1 MRLQERNNKW
11 VLYDDAGK
19 VLVITRDRAIALK
32 IAREANERLSKMD
45 KNGNG
50 VIEPTEWEALE
61 IWNRKKEIED
71 ADKRR
76 DSQRNMAWFSLLGL
90 LLYPFAVLLASAIGL
105 DQAAEIIGAM
115 ASIYFVSIA
124 ALVGAFFGFSS
135 MENKSS
141 AKKASVKMETES

>member
-1 MRLQERNNKW
+1 MNDFQK
-11 VLYDDAGK
+11 A
-19 VLVITRDRAIALK
+19 
-32 IAREANERLSKMD
+32 D

-50 VIEPTEWEALE
+50 VIEPDEWNSLALYE
-61 IWNRKKEIED
+61 RRKEIED

-90 LLYPFAVLLASAIGL
+90 LLYPFAVILASAVGL
-105 DQAAEIIGAM
+105 NQAADIIGAM

-135 MENKSS
+135 MESKSTTKKTS
-141 AKKASVKMETES
+141 AGTTTTAETSQDKY

>member
-1 MRLQERNNKW
+1 MNDFQ
-11 VLYDDAGK
+11 
-19 VLVITRDRAIALK
+19 
-32 IAREANERLSKMD
+32 KMD

-50 VIEPTEWEALE
+50 VIEPNEWESLQ
-61 IWNRKKEIED
+61 ILNYKKEIED

-90 LLYPFAVLLASAIGL
+90 LLYPFAVLLASAVGL
-105 DQAAEIIGAM
+105 NQAAEIIGSM

-135 MENKSS
+135 MESKS
-141 AKKASVKMETES
+141 ATKKTSTGMTTSSEISSEKFKGD

>member
-1 MRLQERNNKW
+1 MNDFQ
-11 VLYDDAGK
+11 
-19 VLVITRDRAIALK
+19 
-32 IAREANERLSKMD
+32 KMD

-50 VIEPTEWEALE
+50 VIEPNEWEALE
-61 IWNRKKEIED
+61 ILNRKKEIED

-105 DQAAEIIGAM
+105 NQAAEIIGAM

-135 MENKSS
+135 MESRS
-141 AKKASVKMETES
+141 TTKKTNTGTITTAETSQDKY

>member
-1 MRLQERNNKW
+1 MNDFQ
-11 VLYDDAGK
+11 
-19 VLVITRDRAIALK
+19 
-32 IAREANERLSKMD
+32 KMD

-61 IWNRKKEIED
+61 ILNRKKEIED

-105 DQAAEIIGAM
+105 NQAAEIIGAM

-135 MENKSS
+135 MESKSATKKTSTSMTAS
-141 AKKASVKMETES
+141 AEISNEK

>member
-1 MRLQERNNKW
+1 MNDFQ
-11 VLYDDAGK
+11 
-19 VLVITRDRAIALK
+19 
-32 IAREANERLSKMD
+32 KMD

-50 VIEPTEWEALE
+50 VIEPNEWESLQ
-61 IWNRKKEIED
+61 ILNYKKEIED

-105 DQAAEIIGAM
+105 DQAAEIIGSM

-135 MENKSS
+135 MESKSTTKKTS
-141 AKKASVKMETES
+141 AGTTTTSETSHDKY

>member
-1 MRLQERNNKW
+1 MNDFQ
-11 VLYDDAGK
+11 
-19 VLVITRDRAIALK
+19 
-32 IAREANERLSKMD
+32 KMD

-61 IWNRKKEIED
+61 ILNRKKEIED

-135 MENKSS
+135 MESKSTT
-141 AKKASVKMETES
+141 KKTNTGTTTTAETSQDKY

>member
-1 MRLQERNNKW
+1 MNDFQ
-11 VLYDDAGK
+11 
-19 VLVITRDRAIALK
+19 
-32 IAREANERLSKMD
+32 KMD

-50 VIEPTEWEALE
+50 VIEPNEWESLQ
-61 IWNRKKEIED
+61 ILNYKKEIED

-90 LLYPFAVLLASAIGL
+90 LLYPFAVLLASAVGL
-105 DQAAEIIGAM
+105 DQAAEIIGSM

-135 MENKSS
+135 MESKS
-141 AKKASVKMETES
+141 ATKKTSTGMTTSSEISSEKFKGD

>member
-1 MRLQERNNKW
+1 MNDFQ
-11 VLYDDAGK
+11 
-19 VLVITRDRAIALK
+19 
-32 IAREANERLSKMD
+32 KMD

-61 IWNRKKEIED
+61 ILNRKKEIED

-76 DSQRNMAWFSLLGL
+76 DSTRNMAWFSLLGL

-135 MENKSS
+135 MESKSATKKTSTSMTAS
-141 AKKASVKMETES
+141 AEISNEK

>member
-1 MRLQERNNKW
+1 M
-11 VLYDDAGK
+11 
-19 VLVITRDRAIALK
+19 
-32 IAREANERLSKMD
+32 NEFQKMD

-61 IWNRKKEIED
+61 ILNRKKEIED

>member
-1 MRLQERNNKW
+1 MNDFQ
-11 VLYDDAGK
+11 
-19 VLVITRDRAIALK
+19 
-32 IAREANERLSKMD
+32 KMD

-61 IWNRKKEIED
+61 ILNRKKEIED

-135 MENKSS
+135 MESKSATKKTSTSMTAS
-141 AKKASVKMETES
+141 ADISNEK

>member
-1 MRLQERNNKW
+1 M
-11 VLYDDAGK
+11 
-19 VLVITRDRAIALK
+19 
-32 IAREANERLSKMD
+32 NEFQKAD

-50 VIEPTEWEALE
+50 VIEPDEWNSLALYE
-61 IWNRKKEIED
+61 RRKEIED

-90 LLYPFAVLLASAIGL
+90 LLSPFAVILASAVGL
-105 DQAAEIIGAM
+105 NQAADIIGAM

-135 MENKSS
+135 MESKSTT
-141 AKKASVKMETES
+141 KKTNTGTITTAETSQDKY

>member
-1 MRLQERNNKW
+1 MNDFQ
-11 VLYDDAGK
+11 
-19 VLVITRDRAIALK
+19 
-32 IAREANERLSKMD
+32 KMD

-50 VIEPTEWEALE
+50 VIKPTEWEALE
-61 IWNRKKEIED
+61 ILNRKKEIED

-135 MENKSS
+135 MESKSATKKTSTSMTAS
-141 AKKASVKMETES
+141 ADISNEK

>member
-1 MRLQERNNKW
+1 M
-11 VLYDDAGK
+11 
-19 VLVITRDRAIALK
+19 
-32 IAREANERLSKMD
+32 NEFQKAD

-50 VIEPTEWEALE
+50 VIEPDEWNSLALYE
-61 IWNRKKEIED
+61 RRKEIED

-90 LLYPFAVLLASAIGL
+90 LLYPFAVILASAVGL
-105 DQAAEIIGAM
+105 NQAADIIGAM

-135 MENKSS
+135 MESKSTT
-141 AKKASVKMETES
+141 KKTNTGTITTAETSQDKY